1 MNQFLS
7 LLNEEQ
13 REAVTDRE
21 HNLLILASAGSGKTR
36 VITNKIAYYLSEG
49 ILKPYQILAVTFTNK
64 AAKEM
69 QDRVEKMLPGSDIS
83 QMLIKTFHSFGLY
96 ILLRERERF
105 SRLSP
110 MFSIYDDDDSLSL
123 LANSYPGLDRKEIRE
138 IYREIARAKEQG
150 LKPDDDEVS
159 RFGYEIPG
167 FRNYFARY
175 EHELEKSG
183 NVDFSDLISLPVSLL
198 GSNKEV
204 REKYQRRFKLILVD
218 EYQDSNK
225 MQFRLL
231 SLLTSPSVQL
241 CVVGDDDQSIY
252 RFRGAEIKNILS
264 FTSQFP
270 NVREIKLEK
279 NYRSTSEILSIADKL
294 IANNVARHKKSIIS
308 ANDRHGA
315 KPELLLSESGSFEAE
330 RVAEIIE
337 RDGEFDS
344 TAVIYRTNAQSM
356 EFERVFQRRGIPHKV
371 VGALRFYEREE
382 IKDALALLSLAIN
395 PYDSVS
401 FSRIVNK
408 PARGI
413 GKKAFSEITA
423 LSDNFLDSL
432 QLYLESGK
440 KKMDGVSSLISAFE
454 ELGKDLDEERP
465 LGDALYRV
473 LDHLGFMSYWAK
485 ESDSQIRKSR
495 EENISTLIGDL
506 NNYGQGRQALSMYL
520 QNITLDSTTLNG
532 DGKDDRKGVTLI
544 TMHNTKGLEFKRV
557 FLVGLEDEIIP
568 GFLSKDEDDI
578 EEERRILY
586 VAITRAMDILYLS
599 YAASRFRWGSHSAEH
614 PSRFLLEIPANLYS
628 GHLRGNTFS
637 SSPSSHIWESVT
649 PRWGKKIEN
658 RPTWAS
664 GIDLVKA
671 KCKYKSGDI
680 VYSATY
686 GEGKVVESNI
696 NKYGEEMVKIAF
708 RNETIVL
715 NSKFASLSSEPIAK
729 PLAGTED
736 FEAGDKVKS
745 PALGIGKI
753 REVVKDDVNTILVIE
768 FDRGTVR
775 LNKAYAKN
783 LVKIL

>member
-123 LANSYPGLDRKEIRE
+123 LANSYPGLDKKEIRE
-138 IYREIARAKEQG
+138 IYRDIARAKEQG

-159 RFGYEIPG
+159 G
-167 FRNYFARY
+167 FREYFSRY

-294 IANNVARHKKSIIS
+294 IANNVARHKKNIVS
-308 ANDRHGA
+308 ANGRHGA
-315 KPELLLSESGSFEAE
+315 KPKLLVTVDGQDEA
-330 RVAEIIE
+330 RIIASIIN
-337 RDGEFDS
+337 RDGDYDS
-344 TAVIYRTNAQSM
+344 TAIVYRTNAQSE
-356 EFERVFQRRGIPHKV
+356 EFETALNELGIPHKV
-371 VGALRFYEREE
+371 VGSLRFYEREE
-382 IKDALALLSLAIN
+382 IKDALALLSLVLN

-413 GKKAFSEITA
+413 GKKTFSEITA

-440 KKMDGVSSLISAFE
+440 KKMDGVSSLISAFTEFDKNLTE
-454 ELGKDLDEERP
+454 EKP
-465 LGDALYRV
+465 LGDNLGTMLTR
-473 LDHLGFMSYWAK
+473 LGFYDYWNK
-485 ESDSQIRKSR
+485 EEDYQKRSSR
-495 EENISTLIGDL
+495 LENIDRLINNL
-506 NNYGQGRQALSMYL
+506 NSKKGGKEALQAFLTSL
-520 QNITLDSTTLNG
+520 TLDPTTQNG

-557 FLVGLEDEIIP
+557 FVVGLEDDKVP
-568 GFLSKDEDDI
+568 SLFATSDEDI
-578 EEERRILY
+578 EEERRLLY
-586 VAITRAMDILYLS
+586 VAITRAKSELYLS
-599 YAASRFRWGSHSAEH
+599 YALWRSTWGGRESTRIARM
-614 PSRFLLEIPANLYS
+614 PSRFLYEIPENLYS
-628 GHLRGNTFS
+628 GHIKRNTFS

-736 FEAGDKVKS
+736 FETGDKVKS